1 MNSIVRRR
9 SADRKRRIERRLDKS
24 NCQGCDQP
32 ILTAS
37 NIHFELGARARGVN
51 CGGIGAMHLLARR
64 IGLIDEINSRLH
76 VLKIHLPY
84 FDSDHVLSLAY
95 NVLCDGTCLE
105 DLELRRTDEAFLDAL
120 GARRIPDP
128 TTAGD
133 YCRRFT
139 EDRIE
144 VLQDIFNRTRQK
156 VWAEQPREFF
166 RQAKIDMDGTLVETT
181 GECKQGIGLSY
192 NGKWGYHPLVVSLA
206 NTGEVLRLLN
216 RPGNRPSHEGAAAEV
231 DKAMTV
237 CFQGGFEAVLLRG
250 DTDFT
255 QTRKLD
261 EWDDDSRVTFI
272 VGIDVTAQ
280 KHILADDLPG
290 AVWKLLERPAR
301 YEVQTHPRARPPNV
315 KQAIVEERQFKDI
328 RLVDEYVAEI
338 PYRPGPC
345 RKTYRLVVVRKNL
358 AVKKQHDGQYR
369 LFDDY
374 RYFMYLT
381 NDRHSSAA
389 DIVLQA
395 NDRCDQENLLA
406 QLKGGV
412 KSLRAPVDT
421 LLSNWAYMLMTSL
434 AWNLKAWWALWL
446 PDKPGRWAEK
456 HREEKRKVLR
466 MEFKTFINAF
476 VRLPCQI
483 IHTGRKIIY
492 RLLGWNRWQHV
503 FFRLTDHL
511 RC

>member
-1 MNSIVRRR
+1 MNY
-9 SADRKRRIERRLDKS
+9 
-24 NCQGCDQP
+24 
-32 ILTAS
+32 
-37 NIHFELGARARGVN
+37 
-51 CGGIGAMHLLARR
+51 GGIGTMHLLARE
-64 IGLIDEINSRLH
+64 IGLIEDIDSHLQL
-76 VLKIHLPY
+76 LKLHLPY

-95 NVLCDGTCLE
+95 NALCGGTCLE

-139 EDRIE
+139 RGHIEILHRIVDRA
-144 VLQDIFNRTRQK
+144 RQK
-156 VWAEQPREFF
+156 VWRKQPPEFF
-166 RQAKIDMDGTLVETT
+166 RQAKIDMDGSIVETS
-181 GECKQGIGLSY
+181 GECKEGIGLSY
-192 NGKWGYHPLVVSLA
+192 DGQWGYHPLVVSLA

-216 RPGNRPSHEGAAAEV
+216 RSGNRPSHEGAATEV
-231 DKAMTV
+231 DHAVKV
-237 CFQGGFEAVLLRG
+237 CLQAGFQTVLLRG

-255 QTRKLD
+255 QTKKLD

-272 VGIDVTAQ
+272 FGFDVAPE
-280 KHILADDLPG
+280 KHVLADDLPVS
-290 AVWKLLERPAR
+290 AWKQLQRPAR
-301 YEVQTHPRARPPNV
+301 YEVKTQPRERPPNV

-338 PYRPGPC
+338 AYRPAAC
-345 RKTYRLVVVRKNL
+345 RKEYRLIVLRKNL
-358 AVKKQHDGQYR
+358 AVKKQHNGQYR

-381 NDRHSSAA
+381 NDRKSSAA
-389 DIVLQA
+389 EIVLQA

-412 KSLRAPVDT
+412 KALRAPVDS

-446 PDKPGRWAEK
+446 PEQTGRWAKK
-456 HREEKRKVLR
+456 HREEKRQVLR
-466 MEFKTFINAF
+466 MEFKTFVNAF
-476 VRLPCQI
+476 VHLPCQI
-483 IHTGRKIIY
+483 IMSGRKIIY

-503 FFRLTDHL
+503 FFRLTDQL